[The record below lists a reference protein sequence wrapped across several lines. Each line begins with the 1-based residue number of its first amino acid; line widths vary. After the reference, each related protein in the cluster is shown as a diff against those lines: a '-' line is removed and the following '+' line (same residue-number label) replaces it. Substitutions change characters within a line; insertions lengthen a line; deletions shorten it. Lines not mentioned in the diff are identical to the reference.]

1 MVNIEKN
8 LSDALILDLIS
19 KSCGIDIPPTRTQIQ
34 KEMFVTKV
42 LCYVPLQYEFVI
54 HDFGPYSF
62 ELDQDIRE
70 LVAFGYIEDASE
82 IGQIGSRYKVTETG
96 GKYLERYK
104 PDTDKYSSQLDRAV
118 KLLAGHNVGVLELA
132 STAIYVIEVIGI
144 DDRDE
149 ALKTI
154 KEIKP
159 KYSDK
164 KIKEFYGVSLEVVK
178 EFKEEFAPK

>member
-19 KSCGIDIPPTRTQIQ
+19 KSCGVDIPPTRTQIQ

-42 LCYVPLQYEFVI
+42 LCYVPLQYDFVI

-62 ELDQDIRE
+62 ELDKDIRE
-70 LVAFGYIEDASE
+70 LVAFGYINDVSKS
-82 IGQIGSRYKVTETG
+82 GQIGSRYGLTEVG
-96 GKYLERYK
+96 KKYLRKYK
-104 PDTDKYSSQLDRAV
+104 DDTGMYSDHLDSAV

-132 STAIYVIEVIGI
+132 STAIYVIEVLGI
-144 DDRDE
+144 NDRGE

-154 KEIKP
+154 KKIKP
-159 KYSDK
+159 KYSNK
-164 KIKEFYGVSLEVVK
+164 KIKEFYNVSLEVVK
-178 EFKEEFAPK
+178 EFKEEFE